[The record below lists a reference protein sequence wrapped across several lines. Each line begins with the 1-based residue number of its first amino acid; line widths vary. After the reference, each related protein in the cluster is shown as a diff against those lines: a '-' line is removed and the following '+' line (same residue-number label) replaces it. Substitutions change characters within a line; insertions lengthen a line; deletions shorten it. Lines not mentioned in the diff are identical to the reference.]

1 MNRTSICTL
10 FALITLLV
18 GTAVGQNATEQE
30 IAKLEQQF
38 NGAYAKNDLE
48 PYFSFYAPDAIQWLP
63 EGRTDLATYKRDW
76 TAYISAGNRV
86 EAADLLELQVKVSP
100 GGDAASAASFFM
112 CERNWRAVRSQMS
125 SSRKQMCG
133 SSLHRDG
140 KLLPCTTR
148 PSRRNKRLLFRER
161 RFLTV
166 LAIGIQA
173 RFSDLQSFDVPALQN
188 VFADDFIDMFG

>member
-100 GGDAASAASFFM
+100 GVDAASAAYILH
-112 CERNWRAVRSQMS
+112 VRTKLASGTVTDEQFQETDVWFKLAS
-125 SSRKQMCG
+125 GWKIVA
-133 SSLHRDG
+133 LHYSPVT
-140 KLLPCTTR
+140 K
-148 PSRRNKRLLFRER
+148 K
-161 RFLTV
+161 
-166 LAIGIQA
+166 
-173 RFSDLQSFDVPALQN
+173 
-188 VFADDFIDMFG
+188 